1 MWEERKMSAHKA
13 PDPEAER
20 HAQTLREE
28 IAIAHDFA
36 RLTTPAE
43 RRRAFGILFVSLVCM
58 GAGQTVLFNILPP
71 LSRQLG
77 LSAVQTT
84 SVFAVSAAVWVVTST
99 YWGKKSDH
107 WGRKPV
113 MLLGLLAFA
122 ASFALFASV
131 MLGGLQ
137 HWIPAF
143 AIFPLM
149 VATRSIYGLLGSGT
163 QPASQAYVADRT
175 TPAERMQGVATVGS
189 AFGLGTA
196 VGPAI
201 ASLFAVI
208 GLLAP
213 FYFISVLALASA
225 ATIWFLLPERTPPK
239 AREPLKSN
247 LKWYDRRILP
257 FVIFAIGLSTASTVP
272 IQTMGFFFMDVL
284 HVKPEAA
291 AQFNMI
297 GQMSSSMAALFAQ
310 LVLIQRV
317 HISARAMTNWGLG
330 AALGCSAIFLLSG
343 QFGPLVVGLALSGLG
358 FGMARPGFTSG
369 ASLSVAPH
377 EQGAVAGIIGGASAM
392 GFIAGP
398 LIGYMYEWS
407 PFIPYIFMGVLLVG
421 LVVYLWLSPTLRNA
435 GIIETDPEVLEES
448 AETPVANA

>member
-1 MWEERKMSAHKA
+1 MAPHQN
-13 PDPEAER
+13 PDPEEIR
-20 HAQTLREE
+20 HADVLREE
-28 IAIAHDFA
+28 VEIAQDFA
-36 RLTTPAE
+36 RVTTPAE

-77 LSAVQTT
+77 LSTVQTT

-99 YWGKKSDH
+99 FWGKKSDR
-107 WGRKPV
+107 WGRKPI

-122 ASFALFASV
+122 ASFALFATV
-131 MLGGLQ
+131 MLGGLR
-137 HWIPAF
+137 HWIPAI
-143 AIFPLM
+143 AVFPLM
-149 VATRSIYGLLGSGT
+149 IASRSIYGLLGSGT

-175 TPAERMQGVATVGS
+175 TPAERLQGVATVGS
-189 AFGLGTA
+189 AFGLGTT

-213 FYFISVLALASA
+213 FYFISALALASA
-225 ATIWFLLPERTPPK
+225 ATIWFLLPERTPP
-239 AREPLKSN
+239 REREYVHSD

-330 AALGCSAIFLLSG
+330 AALACGVIFLLSG
-343 QFGPLVVGLALSGLG
+343 QFGPLVVALALSGLG

-407 PFIPYIFMGVLLVG
+407 PYVPYTFMSVLMLALFVCM
-421 LVVYLWLSPTLRNA
+421 WLSPTLRNA
-435 GIIETDPEVLEES
+435 GIIKTNIDVVEES
-448 AETPVANA
+448 AETPIANA

>member
-1 MWEERKMSAHKA
+1 MAPHQN
-13 PDPEAER
+13 PDPEEIR
-20 HAQTLREE
+20 HADVLREE
-28 IAIAHDFA
+28 VEIAQDFA
-36 RLTTPAE
+36 RVTTPAE

-77 LSAVQTT
+77 LSTVQTT

-99 YWGKKSDH
+99 FWGKKSDR
-107 WGRKPV
+107 WGRKPI

-122 ASFALFASV
+122 ASFALFATV
-131 MLGGLQ
+131 MLGGLR
-137 HWIPAF
+137 HWIPAI
-143 AIFPLM
+143 AVFPLM
-149 VATRSIYGLLGSGT
+149 IASRSIYGLLGSGT

-175 TPAERMQGVATVGS
+175 TPAERLQGVATVGS
-189 AFGLGTA
+189 AFGLGTT

-213 FYFISVLALASA
+213 FYFISALALASA
-225 ATIWFLLPERTPPK
+225 ATIWFLLPERTPP
-239 AREPLKSN
+239 REREYVHSD

-330 AALGCSAIFLLSG
+330 AALACGVIFLLSG
-343 QFGPLVVGLALSGLG
+343 QFGPLVVALALSGLG

-407 PFIPYIFMGVLLVG
+407 PYVPYTFMSVLMLALFVFM
-421 LVVYLWLSPTLRNA
+421 WLSPTLRNA
-435 GIIETDPEVLEES
+435 GIIKTNIDVVEES
-448 AETPVANA
+448 AETPIANA

>member
-1 MWEERKMSAHKA
+1 MSPQHS
-13 PDPEAER
+13 PDPETRR
-20 HAQTLREE
+20 HAAILREE
-28 IAIAHDFA
+28 IEIAHDFA
-36 RLTTPAE
+36 RVTTPAE
-43 RRRAFGILFVSLVCM
+43 RRRAFGILFISLVCM
-58 GAGQTVLFNILPP
+58 GAGQTVLFNVLPP

-77 LSAVQTT
+77 LSPVQTT

-99 YWGKKSDH
+99 YWGRKSDQ

-122 ASFALFASV
+122 ASFALFAGV
-131 MLGGLQ
+131 MLGGLR
-137 HWIPAF
+137 HWLPAF
-143 AIFPLM
+143 AVFPLM
-149 VATRSIYGLLGSGT
+149 VVTRSLYGLLGSGT

-175 TPAERMQGVATVGS
+175 TPAERLQGVATIGS

-213 FYFISVLALASA
+213 FFFISVLALASA

-239 AREPLKSN
+239 AREPVKSN

-284 HVKPEAA
+284 QVKPEAA

-297 GQMSSSMAALFAQ
+297 GQMASSMAALFAQ

-317 HISARAMTNWGLG
+317 HISARAFQGGHQPERN
-330 AALGCSAIFLLSG
+330 AG
-343 QFGPLVVGLALSGLG
+343 QQRRCEREQENRETEVQRPNPGQVGRRHRHQEP
-358 FGMARPGFTSG
+358 RPPTGKQQS
-369 ASLSVAPH
+369 
-377 EQGAVAGIIGGASAM
+377 GGASEYRNREAL
-392 GFIAGP
+392 GEQ
-398 LIGYMYEWS
+398 LTDQ
-407 PFIPYIFMGVLLVG
+407 PYPWGAQG
-421 LVVYLWLSPTLRNA
+421 RP
-435 GIIETDPEVLEES
+435 
-448 AETPVANA
+448 

>member
-1 MWEERKMSAHKA
+1 MS
-13 PDPEAER
+13 PDQSPEPELAR
-20 HAQTLREE
+20 HAKVLREE
-28 IAIAHDFA
+28 AEIAHEFA
-36 RLTTPAE
+36 SVTTPAE
-43 RRRAFGILFVSLVCM
+43 RRRAFAILFVSLVCM
-58 GAGQTVLFNILPP
+58 GAGQTVLFNVLPP

-77 LSAVQTT
+77 LSTVQTT
-84 SVFAVSAAVWVVTST
+84 SIFAVSAAVWVVTST
-99 YWGKKSDH
+99 YWGRKSDR

-137 HWIPAF
+137 HWIPAV

-149 VATRSIYGLLGSGT
+149 IATRSIYGLLGSGT

-175 TPAERMQGVATVGS
+175 TPSERLQGVATVGS
-189 AFGLGTA
+189 AFGLGTT

-201 ASLFAVI
+201 ASLFAVL

-213 FYFISVLALASA
+213 FYFISALALASA
-225 ATIWFLLPERTPPK
+225 ATIWFFLPERTPPK
-239 AREPLKSN
+239 EREYVKSN
-247 LKWYDRRILP
+247 LKWHDRRILP

-284 HVKPEAA
+284 RVKPEAA

-317 HISARAMTNWGLG
+317 RISARAMTNWGLG
-330 AALGCSAIFLLSG
+330 AAMACGLIFLFSG

-398 LIGYMYEWS
+398 VIGYMYEWS
-407 PFIPYIFMGVLLVG
+407 PYIPYIFMAVLLAA
-421 LVVYLWLSPTLRNA
+421 LFVYMWLSPTLRYA
-435 GIIETDPEVLEES
+435 GTIATDHEVLEEV

>member
-1 MWEERKMSAHKA
+1 MPPDQS
-13 PDPEAER
+13 PDPELTR
-20 HAQTLREE
+20 HAEILRQEAE
-28 IAIAHDFA
+28 IAHEFA
-36 RLTTPAE
+36 SVTTPAE
-43 RRRAFGILFVSLVCM
+43 RRRAFVILFVSLVCM
-58 GAGQTVLFNILPP
+58 GAGQTVLFNVLPP

-77 LSAVQTT
+77 LSTVQTT
-84 SVFAVSAAVWVVTST
+84 SIFAVSAAVWVLTST
-99 YWGKKSDH
+99 YWGRKSDH

-131 MLGGLQ
+131 MLAGLQ

-149 VATRSIYGLLGSGT
+149 IATRSIYGLLGSGT

-175 TPAERMQGVATVGS
+175 TPAERLQGVATVGS
-189 AFGLGTA
+189 AFGLGTT

-201 ASLFAVI
+201 ASLFAVL

-225 ATIWFLLPERTPPK
+225 ATIWFHLPERTPPK
-239 AREPLKSN
+239 EREYVKSN
-247 LKWYDRRILP
+247 LKWHDRRILP

-284 HVKPEAA
+284 RVKPEEA

-317 HISARAMTNWGLG
+317 HISTRAMTNWGLG
-330 AALGCSAIFLLSG
+330 AAMACGLIFLFSG
-343 QFGPLVVGLALSGLG
+343 QFGPLVVGLALAGLG

-398 LIGYMYEWS
+398 IIGYMYEWS
-407 PFIPYIFMGVLLVG
+407 PYIPYIFMAVLLAALFVFM
-421 LVVYLWLSPTLRNA
+421 WLSPTLRYA
-435 GIIETDPEVLEES
+435 GMTQSDHEVLEEA

>member
-1 MWEERKMSAHKA
+1 
-13 PDPEAER
+13 
-20 HAQTLREE
+20 
-28 IAIAHDFA
+28 
-36 RLTTPAE
+36 
-43 RRRAFGILFVSLVCM
+43 
-58 GAGQTVLFNILPP
+58 GQTVLFNILPP

-77 LSAVQTT
+77 LSTVQTT

-99 YWGKKSDH
+99 FWGRKSDR

-122 ASFALFASV
+122 VSFALFATV
-131 MLGGLQ
+131 MLSGLK
-137 HWIPAF
+137 HWIPAI

-149 VATRSIYGLLGSGT
+149 IATRSIYGLLGSGT

-175 TPAERMQGVATVGS
+175 TPAERLQGVAPVGS
-189 AFGLGTA
+189 AFGLGTT

-213 FYFISVLALASA
+213 FYFISALALASA

-239 AREPLKSN
+239 EREYVHSN

-317 HISARAMTNWGLG
+317 HVSARAMTNWGLG
-330 AALGCSAIFLLSG
+330 AALACSLIFLLSG
-343 QFGPLVVGLALSGLG
+343 QFGPLVVALALSGLG

-407 PFIPYIFMGVLLVG
+407 PYIPYIFMGALLIG
-421 LVVYLWLSPTLRNA
+421 LFIFMWLSPTLRNA
-435 GIIETDPEVLEES
+435 GIIETHHEVLEES

>member
-1 MWEERKMSAHKA
+1 MP
-13 PDPEAER
+13 PDQSPEPELAR
-20 HAQTLREE
+20 HAQVLREE
-28 IAIAHDFA
+28 AEIAHEFA
-36 RLTTPAE
+36 SITTPAE
-43 RRRAFGILFVSLVCM
+43 RRRAFAILFVSLVCM
-58 GAGQTVLFNILPP
+58 GAGQTVLFNVLPP

-77 LSAVQTT
+77 LSTVQTT
-84 SVFAVSAAVWVVTST
+84 SIFAVSAAVWVVTST
-99 YWGKKSDH
+99 YWGRKSDR

-131 MLGGLQ
+131 MLAGLQ
-137 HWIPAF
+137 HWIPAV

-149 VATRSIYGLLGSGT
+149 IATRSIYGLLGSGT

-175 TPAERMQGVATVGS
+175 APSERLQGVATVGS
-189 AFGLGTA
+189 AFGLGTT

-201 ASLFAVI
+201 ASLFAVL

-213 FYFISVLALASA
+213 FYFISALALASA

-239 AREPLKSN
+239 EREYVKSN
-247 LKWYDRRILP
+247 LKWHDRRILP

-284 HVKPEAA
+284 RVKPEAA

-317 HISARAMTNWGLG
+317 RISARAMTNWGLG
-330 AALGCSAIFLLSG
+330 AAMACGLIFLFSG

-398 LIGYMYEWS
+398 VIGYMYEWS
-407 PFIPYIFMGVLLVG
+407 PYIPYIFMAVLLAA
-421 LVVYLWLSPTLRNA
+421 LFVYMWLSPTLRYA
-435 GIIETDPEVLEES
+435 GTIESDHEVLEEA

>member
-1 MWEERKMSAHKA
+1 MAPHQH
-13 PDPEAER
+13 PDPEEIR
-20 HAQTLREE
+20 HAEVLREE
-28 IAIAHDFA
+28 TEIARDFG
-36 RLTTPAE
+36 RVTTQSE

-77 LSAVQTT
+77 LSTVQTT

-99 YWGKKSDH
+99 YWGRKSDR

-122 ASFALFASV
+122 LSFALFATV
-131 MLGGLQ
+131 MLGGLR
-137 HWIPAF
+137 HWIPVVAV
-143 AIFPLM
+143 FPLM
-149 VATRSIYGLLGSGT
+149 IASRSIYGLLGSGT

-175 TPAERMQGVATVGS
+175 APAERLQGVATVGS
-189 AFGLGTA
+189 AFGLGTT

-201 ASLFAVI
+201 ASLFAVL

-213 FYFISVLALASA
+213 FYFISALALASA
-225 ATIWFLLPERTPPK
+225 AMIWFLLPERTPPK
-239 AREPLKSN
+239 EREYVRSQ

-317 HISARAMTNWGLG
+317 RISARAMTNWGLG
-330 AALGCSAIFLLSG
+330 AALACSLIFLLSG
-343 QFGPLVVGLALSGLG
+343 QFGPLVVALALSGLG

-407 PFIPYIFMGVLLVG
+407 PYIPYTFMGVLMVALF
-421 LVVYLWLSPTLRNA
+421 LFMWSSPTLRNA
-435 GIIETDPEVLEES
+435 GIIKTDLEVVEES
-448 AETPVANA
+448 AETPIANA

>member
-1 MWEERKMSAHKA
+1 MP
-13 PDPEAER
+13 PDQSPEPELAR
-20 HAQTLREE
+20 HAQVLREE
-28 IAIAHDFA
+28 AEIAHEFA
-36 RLTTPAE
+36 SITTPAE
-43 RRRAFGILFVSLVCM
+43 RRRAFAILFVSLVCM
-58 GAGQTVLFNILPP
+58 GAGQTVLFNVLPP

-77 LSAVQTT
+77 LSTVQTT
-84 SVFAVSAAVWVVTST
+84 SIFAVSAAVWVVTST
-99 YWGKKSDH
+99 YWGRKSDR

-131 MLGGLQ
+131 MLAGLQ
-137 HWIPAF
+137 HWIPAV

-149 VATRSIYGLLGSGT
+149 IATRSIYGLLGSGT

-175 TPAERMQGVATVGS
+175 APSERLQGVATVGS
-189 AFGLGTA
+189 AFGLGTT

-201 ASLFAVI
+201 ASLFAVL

-213 FYFISVLALASA
+213 FYFISALALASA

-239 AREPLKSN
+239 EREYVKSN
-247 LKWYDRRILP
+247 LKWHDRRILP

-317 HISARAMTNWGLG
+317 RISARAMTNWGLG
-330 AALGCSAIFLLSG
+330 AAMACGLIFLFSG

-358 FGMARPGFTSG
+358 FGLARPGFTSG

-398 LIGYMYEWS
+398 VIGYMYEWS
-407 PFIPYIFMGVLLVG
+407 PYIPYIFMAVLLAA
-421 LVVYLWLSPTLRNA
+421 LFVYMWLSPTLRYA
-435 GIIETDPEVLEES
+435 GTIESDHEVLEEA

>member
-1 MWEERKMSAHKA
+1 MSPHQH
-13 PDPEAER
+13 PDPEEIR
-20 HAQTLREE
+20 HADVLREE
-28 IAIAHDFA
+28 VEIAQDFA
-36 RLTTPAE
+36 RVTTPAE
-43 RRRAFGILFVSLVCM
+43 RRRAFGILFISLVCM

-77 LSAVQTT
+77 LSTVQTT

-99 YWGKKSDH
+99 FWGKKSDR
-107 WGRKPV
+107 WGRKPI

-122 ASFALFASV
+122 ASFALFATV
-131 MLGGLQ
+131 MLGGLR
-137 HWIPAF
+137 HWIPAV
-143 AIFPLM
+143 AVFPLM
-149 VATRSIYGLLGSGT
+149 IASRSIYGLLGSGT

-175 TPAERMQGVATVGS
+175 TPAERLQGVATVGS
-189 AFGLGTA
+189 AFGLGTT

-213 FYFISVLALASA
+213 FYFISALALASA
-225 ATIWFLLPERTPPK
+225 ATIWFLLPERTPP
-239 AREPLKSN
+239 REREYVHSD

-330 AALGCSAIFLLSG
+330 SALACGVIFLLSG
-343 QFGPLVVGLALSGLG
+343 QFGPLVVALALSGLG

-377 EQGAVAGIIGGASAM
+377 EQGAVAGIIGGASAI

-407 PFIPYIFMGVLLVG
+407 PYVPYLFMSG
-421 LVVYLWLSPTLRNA
+421 LMLALFVFMWLSPTLRNA
-435 GIIETDPEVLEES
+435 GIIKTNIDVVEEA
-448 AETPVANA
+448 AETPIANA

>member
-1 MWEERKMSAHKA
+1 MPPHES
-13 PDPEAER
+13 PDPEEIR
-20 HAQTLREE
+20 HAEVLREE
-28 IAIAHDFA
+28 IEIAHDFA
-36 RLTTPAE
+36 RVTTPAE

-77 LSAVQTT
+77 LSTVQTT

-99 YWGKKSDH
+99 FWGRKSDH

-122 ASFALFASV
+122 VSFALFATV
-131 MLGGLQ
+131 MLSGLK
-137 HWIPAF
+137 HWIPAI

-149 VATRSIYGLLGSGT
+149 IATRSIYGLLGSGT

-175 TPAERMQGVATVGS
+175 TPAERLQGVATVGS
-189 AFGLGTA
+189 AFGLGTT

-213 FYFISVLALASA
+213 FYFISALALASA

-239 AREPLKSN
+239 ERKYVHSN

-317 HISARAMTNWGLG
+317 HVSARAMTNWGLG
-330 AALGCSAIFLLSG
+330 AALACSLIFLLSG
-343 QFGPLVVGLALSGLG
+343 QFGPLVVALALSGLG

-407 PFIPYIFMGVLLVG
+407 PYIPYIFMGALLIG
-421 LVVYLWLSPTLRNA
+421 LFIFMWLSPTLRNA
-435 GIIETDPEVLEES
+435 GVIETHHEVLEES

>member
-1 MWEERKMSAHKA
+1 MPRQTTETESS
-13 PDPEAER
+13 R
-20 HAQTLREE
+20 HLEVLREE
-28 IAIAHDFA
+28 AEIAHEFA
-36 RLTTPAE
+36 RITTPAE

-71 LSRQLG
+71 LSRQLN

-84 SVFAVSAAVWVVTST
+84 SIFAVSAAVWVVSST
-99 YWGKKSDH
+99 FWGRKSDH

-131 MLGGLQ
+131 MLGGLR
-137 HWIPAF
+137 HWISA
-143 AIFPLM
+143 AAVFPLLI
-149 VATRSIYGLLGSGT
+149 ASRSLYGLLGSGT

-175 TPAERMQGVATVGS
+175 MPAERLQGVATVGS
-189 AFGLGTA
+189 AFGLGTT

-201 ASLFAVI
+201 ASLFAVF

-213 FYFISVLALASA
+213 FYFVSVLALASA
-225 ATIWFLLPERTPPK
+225 ATIWFFLPERTPPK
-239 AREPLKSN
+239 ERERIEYS
-247 LKWYDRRILP
+247 LKWYDKRILP
-257 FVIFAIGLSTASTVP
+257 FVIFAVGLSTASTVP

-284 HVKPEAA
+284 HAKPEAA

-317 HISARAMTNWGLG
+317 RLSARAMTNWGLG
-330 AALGCSAIFLLSG
+330 AAAACSAIFLLSG

-407 PFIPYIFMGVLLVG
+407 PFIPYIFMGVLMFALFVFM
-421 LVVYLWLSPTLRNA
+421 WLSPTLRNA
-435 GIIETDPEVLEES
+435 GIVEADLEVAEET

>member
-1 MWEERKMSAHKA
+1 MPPHES
-13 PDPEAER
+13 PDPDEIRRAEV
-20 HAQTLREE
+20 LREE
-28 IAIAHDFA
+28 IEIAHDFA
-36 RLTTPAE
+36 RVTTPAE

-77 LSAVQTT
+77 LSTVQTT

-99 YWGKKSDH
+99 FWGRKSDR

-122 ASFALFASV
+122 VSFALFATV
-131 MLGGLQ
+131 MLSGLK
-137 HWIPAF
+137 HWIPAI

-149 VATRSIYGLLGSGT
+149 IATRSIYGLLGSGT

-175 TPAERMQGVATVGS
+175 TPAERLQGVATVGS
-189 AFGLGTA
+189 AFGLGTT

-213 FYFISVLALASA
+213 FYFISALALASA

-239 AREPLKSN
+239 EREYVHSN

-317 HISARAMTNWGLG
+317 HVSTRAMTNWGLG
-330 AALGCSAIFLLSG
+330 AALACSLIFLLSG
-343 QFGPLVVGLALSGLG
+343 QFGPLVVALALSGLG

-377 EQGAVAGIIGGASAM
+377 EQGAVAGIIGGASAI

-407 PFIPYIFMGVLLVG
+407 PYIPYIFMGVLLIG
-421 LVVYLWLSPTLRNA
+421 LFIFMWLSPTLRNA
-435 GIIETDPEVLEES
+435 GIVETHHEVLEES

>member
-1 MWEERKMSAHKA
+1 MPPNQS
-13 PDPEAER
+13 PEPELAR
-20 HAQTLREE
+20 HAQVLREE
-28 IAIAHDFA
+28 AEIAHEFA
-36 RLTTPAE
+36 SITTPAE
-43 RRRAFGILFVSLVCM
+43 RRRAFAILFVSLVCM
-58 GAGQTVLFNILPP
+58 GAGQTVLFNVLPP

-77 LSAVQTT
+77 LSTVQTT
-84 SVFAVSAAVWVVTST
+84 SIFAVSAAVWVVTST
-99 YWGKKSDH
+99 YWGRKSDR

-131 MLGGLQ
+131 MLAGLQ
-137 HWIPAF
+137 HWMPAV

-149 VATRSIYGLLGSGT
+149 IATRSIYGLLGSGT

-175 TPAERMQGVATVGS
+175 APSERLQGVATVGS
-189 AFGLGTA
+189 AFGLGTT

-201 ASLFAVI
+201 ASLFAVL

-213 FYFISVLALASA
+213 FYFISALALASA

-239 AREPLKSN
+239 EREYVKSN
-247 LKWYDRRILP
+247 LKWHDRRILP

-284 HVKPEAA
+284 RVKPEAA

-317 HISARAMTNWGLG
+317 RISARAMTNWGLG
-330 AALGCSAIFLLSG
+330 AAMACGLIFLFSG

-358 FGMARPGFTSG
+358 FGLARPGFTSG

-398 LIGYMYEWS
+398 VIGYMYEWS
-407 PFIPYIFMGVLLVG
+407 PYIPYIFMAVLLAA
-421 LVVYLWLSPTLRNA
+421 LFVYMWLSPTLRYA
-435 GIIETDPEVLEES
+435 GTIATNHEVLEEA

>member
-1 MWEERKMSAHKA
+1 MS
-13 PDPEAER
+13 PDQSPEPELAR
-20 HAQTLREE
+20 HAKVLREE
-28 IAIAHDFA
+28 AEIAHEFA
-36 RLTTPAE
+36 SVTTPAE
-43 RRRAFGILFVSLVCM
+43 RRRAFAILFVSLVCM
-58 GAGQTVLFNILPP
+58 GAGQTVLFNVLPP

-77 LSAVQTT
+77 LSTVQTT
-84 SVFAVSAAVWVVTST
+84 SIFAVSAAVWVVTST
-99 YWGKKSDH
+99 YWGRKSDR

-131 MLGGLQ
+131 MLAGLQ
-137 HWIPAF
+137 HWIPAV

-149 VATRSIYGLLGSGT
+149 IATRSIYGLLGSGT

-175 TPAERMQGVATVGS
+175 APSERLQGVATVGS
-189 AFGLGTA
+189 AFGLGTT

-201 ASLFAVI
+201 ASLFAVL

-213 FYFISVLALASA
+213 FYFISALALASA

-239 AREPLKSN
+239 EREYVKSN
-247 LKWYDRRILP
+247 LKWHDRRILP

-284 HVKPEAA
+284 RVKPEAA

-317 HISARAMTNWGLG
+317 RISARAMTNWGLG
-330 AALGCSAIFLLSG
+330 AAMACGLIFLFSG

-398 LIGYMYEWS
+398 VIGYMYEWS
-407 PFIPYIFMGVLLVG
+407 PYIPYIFMAVLLAA
-421 LVVYLWLSPTLRNA
+421 LFVYMWLSPTLRYA
-435 GIIETDPEVLEES
+435 GTIESDHEVLEEA

>member
-1 MWEERKMSAHKA
+1 MP
-13 PDPEAER
+13 PDQSPEPELAR
-20 HAQTLREE
+20 HAKVLREE
-28 IAIAHDFA
+28 AEIAHEFA
-36 RLTTPAE
+36 SVTTAAE
-43 RRRAFGILFVSLVCM
+43 RRRAFAILFVSLVCM
-58 GAGQTVLFNILPP
+58 GAGQTVLFNVLPP

-77 LSAVQTT
+77 LSTVQTT
-84 SVFAVSAAVWVVTST
+84 SIFAVSAAVWVVTST
-99 YWGKKSDH
+99 YWGRKSDR

-131 MLGGLQ
+131 MLAGLQ
-137 HWIPAF
+137 HWIPAV

-149 VATRSIYGLLGSGT
+149 IATRSIYGLLGSGT

-175 TPAERMQGVATVGS
+175 APSERLQGVATVGS
-189 AFGLGTA
+189 AFGLGTT

-201 ASLFAVI
+201 ASLFAVL

-213 FYFISVLALASA
+213 FYFISALALASA

-239 AREPLKSN
+239 EREYVKSN
-247 LKWYDRRILP
+247 LKWHDRRILP

-284 HVKPEAA
+284 RVKPEAA

-317 HISARAMTNWGLG
+317 RISARAMTNWGLG
-330 AALGCSAIFLLSG
+330 AAMACGLIFLFSG

-398 LIGYMYEWS
+398 VIGYMYEWS
-407 PFIPYIFMGVLLVG
+407 PYIPYIFMAVLLAA
-421 LVVYLWLSPTLRNA
+421 LFVYMWLSPTLRYA
-435 GIIETDPEVLEES
+435 GTIESDHEVLEEA